1 MSKSNKARKSQNPVA
16 AAMIILYGA
25 PNDRKGAGH
34 CAFRDRR
41 CRRPKDARR
50 KRDEMHEDSR

>member
-1 MSKSNKARKSQNPVA
+1 MSKSKKAGMPRSPVA

-41 CRRPKDARR
+41 KRRPKDARR
-50 KRDEMHEDSR
+50 KRAEMHED